1 MGLAAN
7 WTTKAEYLHVAT
19 VGTDAST
26 DHVNV
31 VRAGI
36 NYKFGGF

>member
-7 WTTKAEYLHVAT
+7 WTTNAEYLYVAT
-19 VGTDAST
+19 VST